1 MTGVLILV
9 LALAAATAFGL
20 WRRATDGTLKS
31 VRGGL
36 PADIPIPLPDDAP
49 PADVHDAVRDEHGG
63 DVLTAAAIG
72 TSLGE
77 IATLVQ
83 FSTAFCQPCRATRRI
98 LEEVAQM
105 VAGVTHIEIDAESNL
120 DLVRQLDIRRTPTVL
135 VLDQRG
141 AIRKRATGAPRKVDV
156 IAAIGEL
163 SR

>member
-20 WRRATDGTLKS
+20 WRRRTDGRMKS
-31 VRGGL
+31 IGDGPV
-36 PADIPIPLPDDAP
+36 PLPDDAP
-49 PADVHDAVRDEHGG
+49 PADVHDAVHDEHGG

-77 IATLVQ
+77 VATLVQ
-83 FSTAFCQPCRATRRI
+83 FSSAFCQPCRATRRI
-98 LEEVAQM
+98 LDEVVQM
-105 VAGVTHIEIDAESNL
+105 VPGVTHIEIDAESNL
-120 DLVRQLDIRRTPTVL
+120 ELVRQLDIRRTPTVL
-135 VLDQRG
+135 VLDKRG
-141 AIRKRATGAPRKVDV
+141 AIRKRASGAPRKVDV